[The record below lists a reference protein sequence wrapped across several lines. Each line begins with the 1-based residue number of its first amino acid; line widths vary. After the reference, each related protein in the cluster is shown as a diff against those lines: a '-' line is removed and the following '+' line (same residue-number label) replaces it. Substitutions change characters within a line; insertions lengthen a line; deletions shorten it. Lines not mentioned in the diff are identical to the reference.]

1 MTSTSSPK
9 LNLARSPSIE
19 DSLRR
24 KILKPPTARKTLTSP
39 SPSKS
44 SQQLKPVLSEPIR
57 LDQTFQK
64 DRATP
69 ERTYLLSTI
78 IETNTAR
85 KGTFKS
91 FVSDNYLKNAEL
103 ERKVKL
109 SDVRVNRNTSIND
122 LQIQQKTR
130 LTYLESRK
138 NRSGTMFMPEFWCPN
153 FHAKVLKES
162 GLSKMVRDVR
172 RCRYQTKSQ
181 TGERLER
188 NFKDKHPDHKQAQ
201 DSEEISHLMGH
212 QTARITTS
220 RSQNFLIS
228 RHTPQTSARSDPH
241 LAEKDDAQI
250 VLQAKQPNVSQED
263 SQKFQRKGNRSSST
277 PALKHLHIGSSANK
291 SPGQPSLLSL
301 NILDEFNTELV
312 ASLNNADLSRPTTSR
327 MPSSRVQGG
336 RPRLQIGEPT
346 GKLYAK
352 IEDLTRFTRST
363 REATESTKRDTLSS
377 FRGLFVRT
385 SRGGRHNDQINDI
398 LNNCDRVQENTGEM
412 MSQVH
417 KMQDL
422 IHLAHQNHRNPED
435 ILDVEENV
443 EEEIKF
449 TSDENLHSRY
459 FKRTMKRARK
469 SFPKYLVR

>member
-9 LNLARSPSIE
+9 PNLARSPSIE
-19 DSLRR
+19 DSLRP
-24 KILKPPTARKTLTSP
+24 KILKPTTARKNFASL

-44 SQQLKPVLSEPIR
+44 LQQLKPVLSEPLR
-57 LDQTFQK
+57 QDPTPQK

-91 FVSDNYLKNAEL
+91 FVSDNHLKNAEI
-103 ERKVKL
+103 ERKVKHT
-109 SDVRVNRNTSIND
+109 DVRINRNTSIPE
-122 LQIQQKTR
+122 LQLQQKTR
-130 LTYLESRK
+130 LTYLETRK

-153 FHAKVLKES
+153 FYAKVLKES
-162 GLSKMVRDVR
+162 GLGKMVRDVR

-181 TGERLER
+181 TGERLEKT
-188 NFKDKHPDHKQAQ
+188 FKDKHPDHKQPQ
-201 DSEEISHLMGH
+201 DSEEISHLMGY
-212 QTARITTS
+212 QTARTTTS
-220 RSQNFLIS
+220 RSQNFLIH
-228 RHTPQTSARSDPH
+228 RQTPQASAKSDPH
-241 LAEKDDAQI
+241 LSEKDDAQI
-250 VLQAKQPNVSQED
+250 VSPTKKPNVSQEGD
-263 SQKFQRKGNRSSST
+263 QKFERKGNRCSST
-277 PALKHLHIGSSANK
+277 PALKQLHIGSSANK

-301 NILDEFNTELV
+301 NILDDFNSELV

-327 MPSSRVQGG
+327 MPSSKIQGG
-336 RPRLQIGEPT
+336 RPRLHIGE
-346 GKLYAK
+346 KSFAK
-352 IEDLTRFTRST
+352 IEENFSRGMRST

-377 FRGLFVRT
+377 FRGLFMRS

-412 MSQVH
+412 LSQVSR
-417 KMQDL
+417 MQDL
-422 IHLAHQNHRNPED
+422 IHLAHQNHRNPEE
-435 ILDVEENV
+435 ILEMEDVQ
-443 EEEIKF
+443 EEIKF

-469 SFPKYLVR
+469 SFPKYLIR